1 MPTKPMTCPECGVTM
16 NHHAEKLVDPYLP
29 QHAAL
34 VDPKLGG
41 MIEETHTCPECGKGH
56 SCPGR

>member
-1 MPTKPMTCPECGVTM
+1 MTCPECGVTM